1 MGLHE
6 EDLHAKNCERRLGVI
21 FDEWSKKE
29 SVTVAKVHQVLTKS
43 QCTHAAE
50 CLLAVAQSMLMVDQ
64 EEGEIYLDLE
74 GGPDQSC

>member
-6 EDLHAKNCERRLGVI
+6 DDLHAKNCERRLRVI

-29 SVTVAKVHQVLTKS
+29 SVTVVKVHQVLTKS

-50 CLLAVAQSMLMVDQ
+50 CLLSVAQSMLMVDP